1 MLFGPLS
8 FSSSQIAR
16 LLQRRRLNSPQSP
29 ARRNFSV
36 FLWPVTEWVSQF
48 MQTVY
53 SQFRLRKVFVLLKL
67 AQFSLISRAKISFCS
82 HSTLVPKSTFTKSH
96 FSFRKLFSI
105 FRFRFCAKKCF
116 FPLSSLSPSSLF
128 HKLTHT
134 PLHNTPHNTLRGC
147 SECQS
152 AEIQDEGGCR
162 AGVTLTLSG

>member
-1 MLFGPLS
+1 MLHVASSYSSWVPFGPLS

-16 LLQRRRLNSPQSP
+16 LLQTSQAELAAVAGTPKLFGFSL
-29 ARRNFSV
+29 ARHRV
-36 FLWPVTEWVSQF
+36 GLTIHADYVC
-48 MQTVY
+48 

-82 HSTLVPKSTFTKSH
+82 QSTWVPKSTFTESH

-128 HKLTHT
+128 HSLTHT
-134 PLHNTPHNTLRGC
+134 HHSTTRHTQHTARVL
-147 SECQS
+147 
-152 AEIQDEGGCR
+152 
-162 AGVTLTLSG
+162 